1 MSSVAKIR
9 FFLSPVRI
17 QVKDVPVRSG
27 SGPVRVWSGLLVG
40 LELNGQLEIQ
50 FLLPFMFYKALLPS
64 GDSKIE
70 HDERFSDI

>member
-9 FFLSPVRI
+9 FFLSPVPIR
-17 QVKDVPVRSG
+17 VRL
-27 SGPVRVWSGLLVG
+27 GPVRVWSGLLVG

>member
-1 MSSVAKIR
+1 M
-9 FFLSPVRI
+9 
-17 QVKDVPVRSG
+17 
-27 SGPVRVWSGLLVG
+27 G

-64 GDSKIE
+64 GDNKID